1 MSLATTVNKVQYTAN
16 GSTTAFSFPYK
27 FNTNGDLT
35 VTETNLSTGV
45 DTVKTLTTDYTVTGA
60 GNVGGGTVTFVTAP
74 VNTRR
79 ITIERLVALTQ
90 ETDYQ
95 PDDDFPAE
103 VHEAALDKLTMISQ
117 QLSAANAR
125 TLKAPVADSI
135 DLGTLPVETFRAN
148 KALVFNATGQVGVS
162 VDNYVD
168 QATAAAASASA
179 ASSSASAAS
188 SSASAA
194 SSSASAASGSAT
206 SASNSAIVAATY
218 AGTFLQSGTGATART
233 VDAKLKDTVSV
244 KDFGAVGDG
253 TTDDTAAI
261 DLAIASGADNIYF
274 PMGTYMTTGNH
285 AVTTQKLYGS
295 NRLSSIIKKI
305 SGTNTIIKLLNSSTM
320 SGQISDLTLDGNGL
334 EGHGLFVGN
343 LVFGTSSQGL
353 SENLIIKNIGTTPT
367 TVNISAITLATNGQ
381 ITTSSPHG
389 LSVGDVV
396 TMKGIQG
403 VDCNVATL
411 INKITNAGTGGTP
424 GTYTGVQLTYVS
436 GETATTYPIA
446 TIVVSAG
453 GIVSSVTITTAPTGY
468 MERNY
473 SVLTCNLASIGNVSA
488 FEVEVI
494 PYGSVSRS
502 LLNATIQVK
511 AVGSPT
517 TFTTIYDTT
526 GFSAYVSG
534 GTVEKASYGICV
546 AEGIPTYTTQN
557 KVFRNIQLSSNY
569 GHIFMQNALYC
580 IFSNIDMY
588 GDHTGGYGIYIGWAV
603 ATPVFENVYM
613 ESGIA
618 TSTGYANRHI
628 TLQNFDVLI
637 NNARTWTKPWLYS
650 EGFNSISYI
659 GGENAGLVVNG
670 LRFRREKTGQA
681 LVPIILTNSYQC
693 TINRVN
699 IIETANT
706 NWGIIRECGCREL
719 RVQDLTCEST
729 NAWDLFHSQTS
740 GGVIQRIDGVTYTQG
755 VSGSITLSGSNPPGT
770 FTSLTSVKNCNGNI
784 SIRRNDGVRAYWFEN
799 ILGNLDL
806 TNASNIGCFVY
817 NIVGT
822 ITDPGTT
829 NATKAVTLGLNTS
842 SYSFVI
848 NPYYVYADNATA
860 IAAGRGVGEVYRT
873 PTGVLMTRF

>member
-1 MSLATTVNKVQYTAN
+1 MTISSTVRIAGPYIGSGAATVFPFAFKVFAAAEMQVAKLN
-16 GSTTAFSFPYK
+16 TTS
-27 FNTNGDLT
+27 N
-35 VTETNLSTGV
+35 VETIL
-45 DTVKTLTTDYTVTGA
+45 TLTTDYTVQLNGDQNGTP
-60 GNVGGGTVTFVTAP
+60 GGT
-74 VNTRR
+74 
-79 ITIERLVALTQ
+79 ITLPAVLASGFNLTITSDIANLQ
-90 ETDYQ
+90 PTDLTNQGGFY
-95 PDDDFPAE
+95 PE
-103 VHEAALDKLTMISQ
+103 VITDALDRATIQIQ
-117 QLSAANAR
+117 QLDQNSRAIKIPLSDGVLDMTTPVVAERASKYLAFDAA
-125 TLKAPVADSI
+125 
-135 DLGTLPVETFRAN
+135 GLPVVSAGTGSDS
-148 KALVFNATGQVGVS
+148 ALRTDLAV
-162 VDNYVD
+162 
-168 QATAAAASASA
+168 ASAVSA
-179 ASSSASAAS
+179 GSRL
-188 SSASAA
+188 
-194 SSSASAASGSAT
+194 SGFRQT
-206 SASNSAIVAATY
+206 
-218 AGTFLQSGTGATART
+218 GTGATART

-253 TTDDTAAI
+253 VTNDTAAI

-285 AVTTQKLYGS
+285 TVTTQKLYGS

-305 SGTNTIIKLLNSSTM
+305 SGTNTIIKLLNTSTM
-320 SGQISDLTLDGNGL
+320 SGQISDLTLDGSSL
-334 EGHGLFVGN
+334 AGHGLFVGSAVN
-343 LVFGTSSQGL
+343 ASSYQGL
-353 SENLIIKNIGTTPT
+353 SENLIIKNIGTTPS

-381 ITTSSPHG
+381 VTTSTAHG
-389 LSVGDVV
+389 LAIGDVV
-396 TMKGIQG
+396 TIKGIQG
-403 VDCNVATL
+403 VDCNVATS

-473 SVLTCNLASIGNVSA
+473 SVLTCNLALIGNVSA

-517 TFTTIYDTT
+517 TFTTIYNTT

-546 AEGIPTYTTQN
+546 AENTPTYSTEN
-557 KVFRNIQLSSNY
+557 KVFRNIQLSNNY
-569 GHIFMQNALYC
+569 GHIYMQNNSYC

-588 GDHTGGYGIYIGWAV
+588 GNHTGGYGIYIGYAV
-603 ATPVFENVYM
+603 LTPVFENVYM

-618 TSTGYANRHI
+618 TSTGYSNRHI
-628 TLQNFDVLI
+628 TLRNFDVLI
-637 NNARTWTKPWLYS
+637 TNARTWTKPWLYS
-650 EGFNSISYI
+650 EGFNSTTYL
-659 GGENAGLVVNG
+659 GGENAGLVVDG
-670 LRFRREKTGQA
+670 LRFRRDKTGQA

-699 IIETANT
+699 IIESANT
-706 NWGIIRECGCREL
+706 NWGIIRDCGCREL

-729 NAWDLFHSQTS
+729 NAWDLFYSQSS
-740 GGVIQRIDGVTYTQG
+740 GGFTQRIDGVTYTQG
-755 VSGSITLSGSNPPGT
+755 VSGSITLSGTNPPGT
-770 FTSLTSVKNCNGNI
+770 QTSLTSVKNCTGNI
-784 SIRRNDGVRAYWFEN
+784 SIRRNDGIRAYWFEN
-799 ILGNLDL
+799 ITGNLDL

-829 NATKAVTLGLNTS
+829 NAAKAVTLGLNTS
-842 SYSFVI
+842 SYSLVI
-848 NPYYVYADNATA
+848 NPFYVYADNATA

-873 PTGVLMTRF
+873 ATGVLMTRF

>member
-1 MSLATTVNKVQYTAN
+1 M
-16 GSTTAFSFPYK
+16 
-27 FNTNGDLT
+27 
-35 VTETNLSTGV
+35 
-45 DTVKTLTTDYTVTGA
+45 
-60 GNVGGGTVTFVTAP
+60 
-74 VNTRR
+74 R
-79 ITIERLVALTQ
+79 
-90 ETDYQ
+90 
-95 PDDDFPAE
+95 
-103 VHEAALDKLTMISQ
+103 
-117 QLSAANAR
+117 
-125 TLKAPVADSI
+125 
-135 DLGTLPVETFRAN
+135 
-148 KALVFNATGQVGVS
+148 
-162 VDNYVD
+162 
-168 QATAAAASASA
+168 
-179 ASSSASAAS
+179 
-188 SSASAA
+188 
-194 SSSASAASGSAT
+194 
-206 SASNSAIVAATY
+206 
-218 AGTFLQSGTGATART
+218 
-233 VDAKLKDTVSV
+233 DTVSV

-261 DLAIASGADNIYF
+261 NLAIASGADNIYF

-285 AVTTQKLYGS
+285 TVTTQKLYGS

-305 SGTNTIIKLLNSSTM
+305 SGTNTIIKLLNTSTM
-320 SGQISDLTLDGNGL
+320 SGQISDLTLDGSSL
-334 EGHGLFVGN
+334 AGHGLFVGSA
-343 LVFGTSSQGL
+343 VYASSYQGL
-353 SENLIIKNIGTTPT
+353 SENLIIKNIGTTPS

-381 ITTSSPHG
+381 VTTSTAHG
-389 LSVGDVV
+389 LAIGDVV
-396 TMKGIQG
+396 TIKGIQG
-403 VDCNVATL
+403 VDNTNPTN

-468 MERNY
+468 MEKNY

-511 AVGSPT
+511 AVGSST

-546 AEGIPTYTTQN
+546 AENTPTYSTEN
-557 KVFRNIQLSSNY
+557 KVFRNIQLSNNY
-569 GHIFMQNALYC
+569 GHIYMQNNSYC

-588 GDHTGGYGIYIGWAV
+588 GNHTGGYGIYIGYAV
-603 ATPVFENVYM
+603 IAPVFENVYM

-618 TSTGYANRHI
+618 TSTGYSNRHI
-628 TLQNFDVLI
+628 TLRNFDVLI
-637 NNARTWTKPWLYS
+637 TNARTWTKPWLYS
-650 EGFNSISYI
+650 EGFNSTVYI
-659 GGENAGLVVNG
+659 GGENAGLVVDG
-670 LRFRREKTGQA
+670 LRFRRDKTGQA

-699 IIETANT
+699 IAETANT
-706 NWGIIRECGCREL
+706 NWGIIRDCGCREL

-729 NAWDLFHSQTS
+729 NAWDLFYSQSS
-740 GGVIQRIDGVTYTQG
+740 GGFTQRIDGVTYTQG
-755 VSGSITLSGSNPPGT
+755 ISGSITLSGTNPPGT
-770 FTSLTSVKNCNGNI
+770 QTSLTSVKNCTGNI
-784 SIRRNDGVRAYWFEN
+784 SIRRNDGIRAYWFEN

-829 NATKAVTLGLNTS
+829 NATKVVTLGMNTT
-842 SYSFVI
+842 SYSLVI
-848 NPYYVYADNATA
+848 NPFYVYADNATA

-873 PTGVLMTRF
+873 ATGVLMTTF

>member
-1 MSLATTVNKVQYTAN
+1 MTISSTVRIAGPYIGSGAATVFPFAFKVFAAAEMQVAKLN
-16 GSTTAFSFPYK
+16 TTS
-27 FNTNGDLT
+27 N
-35 VTETNLSTGV
+35 VETILVLN
-45 DTVKTLTTDYTVTGA
+45 TDYTVQLNGDQNGTP
-60 GNVGGGTVTFVTAP
+60 GGT
-74 VNTRR
+74 
-79 ITIERLVALTQ
+79 ITTLAVLASGYNLTITSDIANLQ
-90 ETDYQ
+90 PTDLTNQGGFY
-95 PDDDFPAE
+95 PE
-103 VHEAALDKLTMISQ
+103 VITDALDRATIQIQ
-117 QLSAANAR
+117 QLDQNNRAIKIPLSDGVLDMTTPVVAA
-125 TLKAPVADSI
+125 
-135 DLGTLPVETFRAN
+135 RAN
-148 KALVFNATGQVGVS
+148 KYLAFDAAGLPVVSAGTGSDSALRTDLANATAVS
-162 VDNYVD
+162 
-168 QATAAAASASA
+168 AGSRL
-179 ASSSASAAS
+179 
-188 SSASAA
+188 
-194 SSSASAASGSAT
+194 SGFRQT
-206 SASNSAIVAATY
+206 
-218 AGTFLQSGTGATART
+218 GTGATART
-233 VDAKLKDTVSV
+233 VDAKLKDIVSV

-285 AVTTQKLYGS
+285 TVTTQKLYGS

-305 SGTNTIIKLLNSSTM
+305 SGTNTIIKLLNTSTM
-320 SGQISDLTLDGNGL
+320 SGQISDLTLDGSSL

-343 LVFGTSSQGL
+343 AVYASSYQGL
-353 SENLIIKNIGTTPT
+353 SENLIIKNIGTTPS

-381 ITTSSPHG
+381 VTTSTAHG
-389 LSVGDVV
+389 LAIGDVV
-396 TMKGIQG
+396 TMKDIQG
-403 VDCNVATL
+403 VDSTHL
-411 INKITNAGTGGTP
+411 TSINKITNAGTGGTP

-488 FEVEVI
+488 FEVEVV

-511 AVGSPT
+511 AVGSST
-517 TFTTIYDTT
+517 TFTTIYNTT

-546 AEGIPTYTTQN
+546 AENTPTYSTEN
-557 KVFRNIQLSSNY
+557 KVFRNIQLSNNY
-569 GHIFMQNALYC
+569 GHIYMQNNSYC

-588 GDHTGGYGIYIGWAV
+588 GNHTGGYGIYIGYAV
-603 ATPVFENVYM
+603 LTPVFENVYM

-618 TSTGYANRHI
+618 TSTGYSNRHI
-628 TLQNFDVLI
+628 TLRNFDVLM
-637 NNARTWTKPWLYS
+637 NAANTWIKPWLYS
-650 EGFNSISYI
+650 DGFNSLYII
-659 GGENAGLVVNG
+659 GGENAGLVIDG
-670 LRFRREKTGQA
+670 LRFRRDRTGLT

-699 IIETANT
+699 IIEIGSLAG
-706 NWGIIRECGCREL
+706 WGIFRDNGCAEL
-719 RVQDLTCEST
+719 RLQDITCQT
-729 NAWDLFHSQTS
+729 AVAWDLFHPQST
-740 GGVIQRIDGVTYTQG
+740 GGFKIRIDGITYTQG
-755 VSGSITLSGSNPPGT
+755 VSGSITLSGTNPVGT
-770 FTSLTSVKNCNGNI
+770 LTSLTSVKNCTGNI
-784 SIRRNDGVRAYWFEN
+784 SIRRNDGIRAYWFEN
-799 ILGNLDL
+799 ITGNLDL

-829 NATKAVTLGLNTS
+829 NATKVVTLGLNTS

-848 NPYYVYADNATA
+848 NPFYVYADNATA

-873 PTGVLMTRF
+873 STGVLMTTF